1 MRGNRLLPGDRQQD
15 NGASPAAPANSTALP
30 QPVRVFW
37 VVSIVAILLTLVVSG
52 LEWRAGIQKLRW
64 DPLSD
69 PWMGDLKEYPG
80 TYLLLHSSV
89 FFDGVLPDKTLLNPF
104 GAVAYPPFAA
114 VVMAPEYLSGHPI
127 GFFLCLSAVCLLVMW
142 FLMRRALLRAGLG
155 PLAATLLPLSLMLIS
170 FPIQRLVHQGN
181 IELVLWVFTLLGT
194 WAFLRGRED
203 AAAVLWALAAAMKL
217 YPILLL
223 VLLLPRG
230 KYRAF
235 ALGAGTFVAVSWL
248 SLWWLGPTV
257 SVAWQGSLH
266 NVFGYQSLRASE
278 WTLREL
284 VANHSMFGLVKMGAT
299 MAHAP
304 LGKLTLPYYGLGAL
318 IFGAAFFGRLRKMP
332 VENQLLAVTVF
343 MILLPTI
350 SYYHTLIQLYAPLL
364 LLVLLAIRARDAGV
378 RVRGLQ
384 GTMLLFVPLFVPF
397 TLLTFPE
404 KFIYC
409 GMLQAVVLAILFL
422 CSLEFPFHLTTS
434 ESVNRSRKSLQA

>member
-1 MRGNRLLPGDRQQD
+1 MVSGDGQHD
-15 NGASPAAPANSTALP
+15 NAALPAAPVNSASLP
-30 QPVRVFW
+30 RPVRVFW
-37 VVSIVAILLTLVVSG
+37 VASIVAILLTLLVSG
-52 LEWRAGIQKLRW
+52 LERHAGVQKLRW

-80 TYLLLHSSV
+80 TYLLLHTSA
-89 FFDGVLPDKTLLNPF
+89 FFDGRLPDKRMVDPF

-114 VVMAPEYLSGHPI
+114 VVMAPGYLSGHPV
-127 GFFLCLSAVCLLVMW
+127 GVFLGSSAAFLLAAWLAV
-142 FLMRRALLRAGLG
+142 RRTLLRAGIASW
-155 PLAATLLPLSLMLIS
+155 AAALFPLSLILIS

-181 IELVLWVFTLLGT
+181 VELVLWAFTVLGI
-194 WAFLRGRED
+194 WAFLRGRDEW
-203 AAAVLWALAAAMKL
+203 AAVLWGLAAAMKL
-217 YPILLL
+217 YPIVLLI
-223 VLLLPRG
+223 LLLPRG
-230 KYRAF
+230 KYRAI
-235 ALGAGTFVAVSWL
+235 AIGAAAFVGVSWL
-248 SLWWLGPTV
+248 SLWWLGPSV
-257 SVAWQGSLH
+257 AVAWQGSLH

-284 VANHSMFGLVKMGAT
+284 VANHSLFDLVKMGAT

-304 LGKLTLPYYGLGAL
+304 LGRLTLPYYGLCGT
-318 IFGAAFFGRLRKMP
+318 IFCAAFFGKLRRMP

-343 MILLPTI
+343 MVLLPTI
-350 SYYHTLIQLYAPLL
+350 SYYHTLVQLYAPLL

-404 KFIYC
+404 KFVYC

-422 CSLEFPFHLTTS
+422 CSLEFPFNLTAS
-434 ESVNRSRKSLQA
+434 ESVNR